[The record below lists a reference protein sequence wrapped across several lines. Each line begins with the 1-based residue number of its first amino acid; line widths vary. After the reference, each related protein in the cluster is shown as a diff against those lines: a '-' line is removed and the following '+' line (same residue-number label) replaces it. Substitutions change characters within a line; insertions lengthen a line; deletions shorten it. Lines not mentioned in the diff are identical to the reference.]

1 MKNMFSINLNYI
13 KRYNGLNNS
22 DLMNII
28 GLTSSTVSNLLNDKS
43 IPNAETLLKLS
54 QEFNYSV
61 DDLLKTDIRKQKKEY
76 DVSEQLGAALEPVD
90 FPLGYTPKTGKVY
103 KTKTPLENA
112 LRHEIDIIIEARLH
126 EVTERLKR
134 LEILQD
140 IDHEL
145 ENAKN
150 KTN

>member
-22 DLMNII
+22 DLMQII
-28 GLTSSTVSNLLNDKS
+28 DLTSSTVSNLLNDKS
-43 IPNAETLLKLS
+43 TPNADTLLKLS
-54 QEFNYSV
+54 QEFNYTV
-61 DDLLKTDIRKQKKEY
+61 DDLLKSDLRNQKKVY
-76 DVSEQLGAALEPVD
+76 DVSQQLGQVLEPVNR
-90 FPLGYTPKTGKVY
+90 PLGYTPKTGKVF
-103 KTKTPLENA
+103 KTKTPLEDA
-112 LRHEIDIIIEARLH
+112 LRHEIDTLIEVRLI

-134 LEILQD
+134 LEVLQD
-140 IDHEL
+140 INHEL